1 MIVRFE
7 KGIIMKKLLSRG
19 GIEIIAVFIGITG
32 GLWSEKQIEHN
43 KTLDSEKIA
52 LKAIREKLV
61 SDSTEFHGII
71 KSYESEQQNMKDL
84 FKHIDS
90 DTILS
95 EAKLNSIV
103 WDLLYFQYF
112 SPDKSI
118 YESLIKG
125 AGKKIIQSDSIA
137 MYISYIYETNY
148 KHLDNVFMMQKDIL
162 SLKTFD
168 IFIESGGYLDS
179 RRYSITNNLNRDQ
192 AKMFT
197 NVLSNDKFVTQ
208 LVFHYDTSFFLV
220 KQYEWS
226 LKVVKKCIKKIDE
239 NLLIS

>member
-1 MIVRFE
+1 
-7 KGIIMKKLLSRG
+7 
-19 GIEIIAVFIGITG
+19 
-32 GLWSEKQIEHN
+32 
-43 KTLDSEKIA
+43 
-52 LKAIREKLV
+52 
-61 SDSTEFHGII
+61 
-71 KSYESEQQNMKDL
+71 
-84 FKHIDS
+84 
-90 DTILS
+90 
-95 EAKLNSIV
+95 
-103 WDLLYFQYF
+103 
-112 SPDKSI
+112 
-118 YESLIKG
+118 
-125 AGKKIIQSDSIA
+125 
-137 MYISYIYETNY
+137 
-148 KHLDNVFMMQKDIL
+148 MMQKDIL

-168 IFIESGGYLDS
+168 IFIKSGGYLDS